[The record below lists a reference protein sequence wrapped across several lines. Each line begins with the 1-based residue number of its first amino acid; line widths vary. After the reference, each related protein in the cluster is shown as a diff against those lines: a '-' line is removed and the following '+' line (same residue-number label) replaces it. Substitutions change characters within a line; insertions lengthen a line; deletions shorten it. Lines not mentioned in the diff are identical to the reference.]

1 MDRSQ
6 IAGIVL
12 TLLILAALA
21 WRLHGPGDEPAQRA
35 GMSATAPTA
44 TPRHSAPGTPTPTT
58 AAVAQR
64 LAGVA
69 IGTTR
74 YAVVEQPDGSTA
86 LYRSGDEV
94 PGLGKIVEIS
104 EGSATFEG
112 ADGRVSLRVKPPPTA
127 TFRPTQPP
135 KKEDEEDA
143 TAAPEPTGSPPPAR
157 SATVSPPSTVRGR
170 PAS

>member
-12 TLLILAALA
+12 TLLLLAALA
-21 WRLHGPGDEPAQRA
+21 WRLHGPSDEPVQAPGVPTTA
-35 GMSATAPTA
+35 APATA
-44 TPRHSAPGTPTPTT
+44 RNSAPGTPTPTT

-69 IGTTR
+69 LGTTR

-86 LYRSGDEV
+86 LYRSGDDV
-94 PGLGKIVEIS
+94 PGLGKIVDIS

-112 ADGRVSLRVKPPPTA
+112 ADGRVSLRVKPPPTP

-135 KKEDEEDA
+135 TADDEDETD
-143 TAAPEPTGSPPPAR
+143 APEPTGSPPPAR
-157 SATVSPPSTVRGR
+157 NATVSPPSTVRDQ